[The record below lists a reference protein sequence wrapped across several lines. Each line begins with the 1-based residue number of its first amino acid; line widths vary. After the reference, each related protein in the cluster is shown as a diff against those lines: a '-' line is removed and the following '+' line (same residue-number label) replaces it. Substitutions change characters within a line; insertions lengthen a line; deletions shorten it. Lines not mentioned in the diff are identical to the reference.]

1 VPAASRHEHRQTP
14 DGWLEHPVVHSARVG
29 LVSAGLVLAI
39 FAGVL
44 LALAVWLP

>member
-1 VPAASRHEHRQTP
+1 MAHT
-14 DGWLEHPVVHSARVG
+14 ARVG
-29 LVSAGLVLAI
+29 LVSAGLVLTL